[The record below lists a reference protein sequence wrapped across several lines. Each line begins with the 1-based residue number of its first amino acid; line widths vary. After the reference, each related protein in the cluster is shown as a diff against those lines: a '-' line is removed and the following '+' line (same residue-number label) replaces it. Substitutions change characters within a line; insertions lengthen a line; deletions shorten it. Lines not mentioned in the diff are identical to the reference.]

1 MSVENSYEPRVLVF
15 GVGEGGSYGFPDCFP
30 VYGFIWVQVSEP
42 VGLAVGPQV
51 GGFRV
56 PLLEGAGY
64 AVN

>member
-15 GVGEGGSYGFPDCFP
+15 RVGEGGSYGFPDCFP

-42 VGLAVGPQV
+42 VGLAVG
-51 GGFRV
+51 GFRV

-64 AVN
+64 AVD